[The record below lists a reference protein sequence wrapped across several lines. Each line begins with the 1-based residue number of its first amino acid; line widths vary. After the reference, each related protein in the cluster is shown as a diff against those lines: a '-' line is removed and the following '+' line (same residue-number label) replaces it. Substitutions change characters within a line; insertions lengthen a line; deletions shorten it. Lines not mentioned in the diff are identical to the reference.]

1 MSQYASTT
9 RKTAWITGGGS
20 GIGRELALE
29 LATHGWQVV
38 VSGRTQEKL
47 DEVCQAAPAGTVSAK
62 ACDVTDLDAMRNC
75 AQDICKE
82 NGQIDLAVFNAG
94 VFEPFNGKQFDTATV
109 MKTMNVNYAGAVHG
123 IDAVLPGMREARNG
137 HIALVA
143 SVAGYRG
150 MPLAAPYSASKAA
163 MISLCESL
171 KFDFD
176 ELGITTTVVT
186 PGFVKTPL
194 TEKNEFP
201 MPFLVDADVAA
212 RIIREGLEAGKF
224 EITFPKRLS
233 YILKFMR
240 MLPYALYFPL
250 MRKGTGR

>member
-1 MSQYASTT
+1 MHQATNAT

-29 LATHGWQVV
+29 LAAHSWQVV
-38 VSGRTQEKL
+38 VSGRTQAKL
-47 DEVCQAAPAGTVSAK
+47 DEVCSAAPAGTVTAI
-62 ACDVTDLDAMRNC
+62 ACDVTDLDAMRQT
-75 AQDICKE
+75 AEQI
-82 NGQIDLAVFNAG
+82 GQIDLAVFNAG
-94 VFEPFNGKQFDTATV
+94 VFTPFDAKDGFDAATITH
-109 MKTMNVNYAGAVHG
+109 TMDVNYGGAVHG
-123 IDAVLPGMREARNG
+123 IEAVLPGMRERRKG

-176 ELGITTTVVT
+176 TLGITTTVIT

-201 MPFLVDADVAA
+201 MPMLVDVDVAA
-212 RIIREGLEAGKF
+212 RIIRKGLEVGKF

-233 YILKFMR
+233 YTLKLMR
-240 MLPYALYFPL
+240 CLPYALYFPL

>member
-1 MSQYASTT
+1 MSQASSTH
-9 RKTAWITGGGS
+9 RTAWITGGGS
-20 GIGRELALE
+20 GIGRELALQM
-29 LATHGWQVV
+29 ATDGWQVV
-38 VSGRTQEKL
+38 VSGRTREKL
-47 DEVCQAAPAGTVSAK
+47 DEVCAAAPAGTVSAL
-62 ACDVTDLDAMRNC
+62 ACDVTDLDAVRE
-75 AQDICKE
+75 AAKSIGK
-82 NGQIDLAVFNAG
+82 IDLAIFNAG
-94 VFEPFNGKQFDTATV
+94 VFEAFKAKQFDAETV

-123 IDAVLPGMREARNG
+123 IDAVLPAMRERGAG

-150 MPLAAPYSASKAA
+150 LPLAAPYSASKSA

-176 ELGITTTVVT
+176 EIGIRISVIT

-194 TEKNEFP
+194 TDKNEFP
-201 MPFLVDADVAA
+201 MPFLVDVEDAA
-212 RIIREGLEAGKF
+212 RIIRKGLDAGKF

-233 YILKFMR
+233 YALKFMR
-240 MLPYALYFPL
+240 CLPYALYFPL

>member
-1 MSQYASTT
+1 MSRHTNPT
-9 RKTAWITGGGS
+9 RKTVWITGGGS
-20 GIGRELALE
+20 GIGRELALQ

-47 DEVCQAAPAGTVSAK
+47 DEVCSAAPAGTVTAI
-62 ACDVTDLDAMRNC
+62 ACDVTDLSAVRKA
-75 AQDICKE
+75 AQEI
-82 NGQIDLAVFNAG
+82 GQIDLAVFNAG
-94 VFEPFNGKQFDTATV
+94 VFEPFDGKKFDAEGV
-109 MKTMNVNYAGAVHG
+109 LKTMNVNYAGAVNG
-123 IDAVLPGMREARNG
+123 IDAVLPGMRERGAG

-176 ELGITTTVVT
+176 KIGIRTTVVT

-201 MPFLVDADVAA
+201 MPFLVDVEDAG

-233 YILKFMR
+233 YALKFMR
-240 MLPYALYFPL
+240 MLPYKLYFPL

>member
-1 MSQYASTT
+1 MSQATSTHH
-9 RKTAWITGGGS
+9 KTAWITGGGS

-29 LATHGWQVV
+29 LAAHGWQVAI
-38 VSGRTQEKL
+38 SGRTQGKL
-47 DEVCQAAPAGTVSAK
+47 GAVCAVAPAGTVTAY
-62 ACDVTDLDAMRNC
+62 ACDVTNLDAMRAT
-75 AQDICKE
+75 AQQI
-82 NGQIDLAVFNAG
+82 GPIDLAVFNAG
-94 VFEPFNGKQFDTATV
+94 VFTPFDAKRDFDAAAITH
-109 MKTMNVNYAGAVHG
+109 TMNVNYAGAVHG
-123 IDAVLPGMREARNG
+123 IDAVLPGMRERGSG

-176 ELGITTTVVT
+176 SLGITTTVIT

-194 TEKNEFP
+194 TEKNRFP
-201 MPFLVDADVAA
+201 MPLLVDVGVAA
-212 RIIREGLEAGKF
+212 RIIRKGLEAGKF
-224 EITFPKRLS
+224 EITFPKRLA
-233 YILKFMR
+233 YTLKLMR
-240 MLPYALYFPL
+240 CLPYALYFPL